1 MKSVL
6 KQALSMLLV
15 ILISVIKVNAQEIK
29 VSLNVDPNPNP
40 QISEWVDRTELAMLT
55 IVNTNEKLE
64 GFEFKEKT
72 VITSSEIVAYLK
84 SILIENGLFTFGQD
98 RQRQGKLISKIHRYL
113 MSNLTTYQ
121 S

>member
-1 MKSVL
+1 LASELFEASQVNK
-6 KQALSMLLV
+6 V
-15 ILISVIKVNAQEIK
+15 IY
-29 VSLNVDPNPNP
+29 
-40 QISEWVDRTELAMLT
+40 
-55 IVNTNEKLE
+55 EKLE